1 MAKNQAPKGQLR
13 PAATNPRASICASEF
28 LKEYVHVLKKSYKRI
43 IAHARPRLQTKRSCA
58 VLQPRTANATTLKA
72 YIILQGVWVASPF
85 SLSHLFTFQKPE
97 GELLGKQA
105 VYAQGVYC
113 GWSEPL
119 TCGLSIRTRS
129 LVLCRNTRTRT
140 RIRARTRAHA
150 QMGVHCILILI

>member
-1 MAKNQAPKGQLR
+1 MYM
-13 PAATNPRASICASEF
+13 I
-28 LKEYVHVLKKSYKRI
+28 LKKSYKRI

-58 VLQPRTANATTLKA
+58 VLQPRTANATTLKSI
-72 YIILQGVWVASPF
+72 YNLSPF

-105 VYAQGVYC
+105 VYAQGVHC

-140 RIRARTRAHA
+140 RTRTNGRSLYTYIDLMQSPGPFQQATSVLPA
-150 QMGVHCILILI
+150 IILGVR